1 MSITINIEKYDNLL
15 KGFVLNYPIEVISN
29 NLTNLLLTIIIR
41 IQLHFNEISKK
52 FNPKTITINI
62 NDKTLNFQNNN
73 LYNEIVFNS
82 NYGW

>member
-15 KGFVLNYPIEVISN
+15 KGIVLNYPIEVISN

-41 IQLHFNEISKK
+41 IQLYFNEISKN

-62 NDKTLNFQNNN
+62 KEESSNFQNKD
-73 LYNEIVFNS
+73 LYNEIIFNS

>member
-15 KGFVLNYPIEVISN
+15 KGIVLNYPIEVISN

-41 IQLHFNEISKK
+41 IQLYFNEISKN

-62 NDKTLNFQNNN
+62 KEDSSNFQNKD
-73 LYNEIVFNS
+73 LFTEIIFNS